1 MFLSVFFYN
10 HKIVKL
16 TVMKSVNLAIK
27 EVLHF
32 GKKAQ
37 VLTCRI
43 DNCVSKLLKLH
54 KNWKSLR
61 KSSNRT
67 TSKEIEKRATFVQM
81 LDNLFDI
88 AASDAINHFKGYTR
102 KQILSTQSQKERVGE
117 PLAVEEPLPG
127 SEPLAEHSN
136 SNNLRLY
143 EDMEIVPHSTSSSE
157 MDERGKLISTPT
169 AKTVYIKRG
178 CEQFFNPRL
187 LEVFDRC
194 KISDRNGVYILMAA
208 AESFGQNVEN
218 LVLNRSSI
226 YRLRKKFRNERHTE
240 IQKNFKLAT
249 CEKLVVHWDGKLL
262 PQLTGIGKID
272 RLAILVTFQGMEQL
286 LGVPDI
292 ESSSG
297 ADQGEAIF
305 EAVEEWGVTN
315 KVQALCFD
323 TTASNTGRLHGACVN
338 MEKF

>member
-1 MFLSVFFYN
+1 MASSSNTLRKIHDIFLVGRITYQIVGAKLPSNRDVLSVFFYN

-16 TVMKSVNLAIK
+16 TVMESANLAIK
-27 EVLHF
+27 EVTTF
-32 GKKAQ
+32 WEKAQ
-37 VLTCRI
+37 VLTSRI
-43 DNCVSKLLKLH
+43 DNCVNKLLKLH

-61 KSSNRT
+61 KTSNRT

-88 AASDAINHFKGYTR
+88 AASNAINHFKGYTR

-178 CEQFFNPRL
+178 CKQFFTPRL
-187 LEVFDRC
+187 SEVFDRC
-194 KISDRNGVYILMAA
+194 KISDRNG
-208 AESFGQNVEN
+208 
-218 LVLNRSSI
+218 SI
-226 YRLRKKFRNERHTE
+226 F
-240 IQKNFKLAT
+240 
-249 CEKLVVHWDGKLL
+249 
-262 PQLTGIGKID
+262 
-272 RLAILVTFQGMEQL
+272 
-286 LGVPDI
+286 
-292 ESSSG
+292 
-297 ADQGEAIF
+297 
-305 EAVEEWGVTN
+305 
-315 KVQALCFD
+315 
-323 TTASNTGRLHGACVN
+323 
-338 MEKF
+338 